1 MANKKPDSGRGAA
14 SPKPSVKT
22 KAPAQGSGRPSKP
35 AGSPRN
41 PIELPD
47 GMWERIARKA
57 YELWEQR
64 GRREG
69 QDMEDWLDAEAQV
82 MEEIHEARE

>member
-1 MANKKPDSGRGAA
+1 MKVSAKE
-14 SPKPSVKT
+14 PKPVKSAQRPVVPLT
-22 KAPAQGSGRPSKP
+22 KQQ
-35 AGSPRN
+35 

-47 GMWERIARKA
+47 GMWERIAEKA
-57 YELWEQR
+57 YELWEAR

-69 QDMEDWLDAEAQV
+69 YELGDWLDAEDIV